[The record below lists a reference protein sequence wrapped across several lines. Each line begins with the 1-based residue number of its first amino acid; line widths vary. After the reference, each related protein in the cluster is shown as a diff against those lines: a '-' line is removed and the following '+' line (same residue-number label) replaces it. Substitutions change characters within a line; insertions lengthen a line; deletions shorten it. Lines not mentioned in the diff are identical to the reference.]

1 MGQPQGE
8 GLKVGFDS
16 SLRLEFHG
24 SKVTSDAGLI
34 PYRELESV
42 LGLFDLTS
50 TVFTDKR
57 TGRNVQ
63 HGIGNLLRQSIYS
76 RLAGYEDVN
85 DATRMSKDPVMRAI
99 TEKKGAKKNA
109 ASTNTMGRFET
120 EVLTL
125 RENLK
130 ALSEINGRWVQ
141 RA

>member
-24 SKVTSDAGLI
+24 SKVTADAGLLA
-34 PYRELESV
+34 YRELDEA

-57 TGRNVQ
+57 TERNVQ
-63 HGIGNLLRQSIYS
+63 HEIENLLRQSVYS

-99 TEKKGAKKNA
+99 AGKKKAKKNA

-120 EVLTL
+120 EMLTL
-125 RENLK
+125 RKTAKLWRGST
-130 ALSEINGRWVQ
+130 ASG
-141 RA
+141 